1 MIDFDKIDDLSFMID
16 DIDSKKLKKAK
27 NYGKK
32 SCRKHKFL
40 KKNKQT

>member
-32 SCRKHKFL
+32 SNRKHKRI
-40 KKNKQT
+40 KKNK

>member
-32 SCRKHKFL
+32 SSRKYKRI
-40 KKNKQT
+40 KKNK